1 MALVGPPNS
10 GKSTLFNRLTGLRQK
25 VANYPGVTVEQRVG
39 RLNGIGR
46 DDLTLIDLP
55 GIYGL
60 DSYSEDARVAVDVL
74 HGEMPGTPAPDA
86 ILLVLDSLQ
95 LRRQL
100 MLAAPVLAL
109 GLPTLVLLN
118 MSDLMEARG
127 GRVDTLALAQELGVP
142 VAKISATRG
151 AGLDSITHFLN
162 RKAEAEQPVPA
173 EGKIELPVMGN
184 PRSYRQWATG
194 ISTRTKY
201 KAPLSNAWTKRIDG
215 VLLHKI
221 WGPLIFLAV
230 VFAVFQVVFSIGQ
243 PLSDGFGN
251 LLNAGGDRIGALLGH
266 NWVESLLI
274 DGVWRGVAS
283 VLVFLPQILLL
294 FLFIGVLEDSG
305 YLARAALIA
314 DRVMRSIGLNGKAFI
329 PLLSAYA
336 CAVPAIMATRT
347 IENKRD
353 RFATILVAPFMTCS
367 ARLPIYMLMI
377 AAFIPNT
384 PLLGD
389 LFGLRAAVML
399 SLYVLGFVAALG
411 TARLLKSSILK
422 ASSAPFILEL
432 PQYRLPTVRSL
443 SLRLVDRGKVFLR
456 QAGTVI
462 LAVTLVLWVLSHVP
476 FHTDLTTSVIG
487 RLGHLIEPAIQ
498 PLGFNWKIGIGLLTS
513 VVARE
518 VIVGTLGTLYG
529 ADPATQSLGLQA
541 ALRHDLTL
549 GGAMAAAWLAGLHY
563 WRFGVPITV
572 AAGAATLS
580 AAVIAVVFAL
590 MPDLNGH
597 LASAVVIACGL
608 AVFAAAMRFDMADPA
623 RVTRKTD
630 IAFWLHLLSAP
641 LIVQPL
647 IFGFL
652 GGLQDLDTR
661 RALGII
667 AIFLGLGLVAVIID
681 RRAILVS
688 GLAYAGFAF
697 GALIHRPGSNMKRP
711 PRLFW
716 RWAFSCSP

>member
-1 MALVGPPNS
+1 MSECCGTTATIEVPTEPQVSGRIRTVALVGPPNS

-46 DDLTLIDLP
+46 GDLTLIDLP

-74 HGEMPGTPAPDA
+74 RGEMPGTPAPDA

-100 MLAAPVLAL
+100 MLAAPVLNL
-109 GLPTLVLLN
+109 GLPTLLLLN

-151 AGLDSITHFLN
+151 VGLDSVTHFLN
-162 RKAEAEQPVPA
+162 RKAEAENPVPA
-173 EGKIELPVMGN
+173 EGRIELPVMGN
-184 PRSYRQWATG
+184 PRSYRQWAHG
-194 ISTRTKY
+194 VSTRTRY
-201 KAPLSNAWTKRIDG
+201 KAPLSNTWTKRIDG

-230 VFAVFQVVFSIGQ
+230 VFAVFQVVFTIGQ
-243 PLSDGFGN
+243 PLSDAFGEV
-251 LLNAGGDRIGALLGH
+251 LNGAGDKIGLLLGH
-266 NWVESLLI
+266 GWVESLLI

-399 SLYVLGFVAALG
+399 SLYVLGFVAALA
-411 TARLLKSSILK
+411 TAWLLKSSILK

-443 SLRLVDRGKVFLR
+443 SLRLMDRGKVFLR

-462 LAVTLVLWVLSHVP
+462 LAVTIVLWVLSHIP
-476 FHTDLTTSVIG
+476 FHADLTTSVIG
-487 RLGHLIEPAIQ
+487 RLGHFIEPAIQ

-549 GGAMAAAWLAGLHY
+549 GGAMALVVFFAFALQCTSTLAIVRRETNSWKWPALQFIY
-563 WRFGVPITV
+563 MGVLAYV
-572 AAGAATLS
+572 AALATNQ
-580 AAVIAVVFAL
+580 VI
-590 MPDLNGH
+590 
-597 LASAVVIACGL
+597 
-608 AVFAAAMRFDMADPA
+608 
-623 RVTRKTD
+623 
-630 IAFWLHLLSAP
+630 LHF
-641 LIVQPL
+641 V
-647 IFGFL
+647 
-652 GGLQDLDTR
+652 R
-661 RALGII
+661 
-667 AIFLGLGLVAVIID
+667 
-681 RRAILVS
+681 
-688 GLAYAGFAF
+688 
-697 GALIHRPGSNMKRP
+697 
-711 PRLFW
+711 
-716 RWAFSCSP
+716 

>member
-1 MALVGPPNS
+1 MSDCCTPTATIDVPIEPRVAGRIRTVALVGPPNS

-46 DDLTLIDLP
+46 SDLLLIDLP

-74 HGEMPGTPAPDA
+74 HGEMPGTPTPDA

-127 GRVDTLALAQELGVP
+127 GQVDTLALAQELGVP

-151 AGLDSITHFLN
+151 VGLDAVTHFLN
-162 RKAEAEQPVPA
+162 RKAEPERSIAPA
-173 EGKIELPVMGN
+173 AGRIELPVMGN
-184 PRSYRQWATG
+184 PRSYRQWAHG
-194 ISTRTKY
+194 VSSRTKY
-201 KAPLSNAWTKRIDG
+201 KAPLSNEWTKRIDG
-215 VLLHKI
+215 VLLHRI
-221 WGPLIFLAV
+221 WGPLIFLVV

-243 PLSDGFGN
+243 PLNDGLGDV
-251 LLNAGGDRIGALLGH
+251 LNAAGEKIGALMGH

-377 AAFIPNT
+377 AAFIPNK
-384 PLLGD
+384 PILGD

-411 TARLLKSSILK
+411 TAWLLKSSILK

-432 PQYRLPTVRSL
+432 PQYRFPTVRSL
-443 SLRLVDRGKVFLR
+443 GLRLMDRGKVFLR

-462 LAVTLVLWVLSHVP
+462 LAVTIVLWILSHIP
-476 FHTDLTTSVIG
+476 FHADLAGSLIG
-487 RLGHLIEPAIQ
+487 RLGQLIEPVIK

-513 VVARE
+513 VMARE

-549 GGAMAAAWLAGLHY
+549 GGAMALVVFFAFAMQCTSTIAIVRRETNSWRWPALQFAYMSVLAY
-563 WRFGVPITV
+563 V
-572 AAGAATLS
+572 AALVTNQ
-580 AAVIAVVFAL
+580 VIVHWV
-590 MPDLNGH
+590 
-597 LASAVVIACGL
+597 
-608 AVFAAAMRFDMADPA
+608 R
-623 RVTRKTD
+623 
-630 IAFWLHLLSAP
+630 
-641 LIVQPL
+641 
-647 IFGFL
+647 
-652 GGLQDLDTR
+652 
-661 RALGII
+661 
-667 AIFLGLGLVAVIID
+667 
-681 RRAILVS
+681 
-688 GLAYAGFAF
+688 
-697 GALIHRPGSNMKRP
+697 
-711 PRLFW
+711 
-716 RWAFSCSP
+716 

>member
-1 MALVGPPNS
+1 MSDCCSTATIDVPIEPRVAGKIRTVALVGPPNS

-46 DDLTLIDLP
+46 GDLTLIDLP

-60 DSYSEDARVAVDVL
+60 DSYSEDARVAVEVL

-109 GLPTLVLLN
+109 GLPTLLLLN

-151 AGLDSITHFLN
+151 AGLDAITHFLN
-162 RKAEAEQPVPA
+162 RKAEPEQPAVA
-173 EGKIELPVMGN
+173 AGSKIELPVMGN

-201 KAPLSNAWTKRIDG
+201 KAPISNEWTKRIDG
-215 VLLHKI
+215 VLLHKV
-221 WGPLIFLAV
+221 WGPLIFLVV

-243 PLSDGFGN
+243 PLSDGFGEV
-251 LLNAGGDRIGALLGH
+251 LNGAGGRIGALIGH

-377 AAFIPNT
+377 AAFIPNK
-384 PLLGD
+384 PILGD

-399 SLYVLGFVAALG
+399 SLYLLGFVAALA

-432 PQYRLPTVRSL
+432 PQYRFPTVRSL

-462 LAVTLVLWVLSHVP
+462 LMVTLVLWVLSHVP
-476 FHTDLTTSVIG
+476 FHADLARSVIG
-487 RLGHLIEPAIQ
+487 RVGQFIEPVIK

-513 VVARE
+513 VMARE

-549 GGAMAAAWLAGLHY
+549 GGAMALVVFFAFAMQCTSTIAIVRRETNSWRWPALQFAYMSALAY
-563 WRFGVPITV
+563 V
-572 AAGAATLS
+572 AALATNQ
-580 AAVIAVVFAL
+580 VIVHFV
-590 MPDLNGH
+590 
-597 LASAVVIACGL
+597 
-608 AVFAAAMRFDMADPA
+608 R
-623 RVTRKTD
+623 
-630 IAFWLHLLSAP
+630 
-641 LIVQPL
+641 
-647 IFGFL
+647 
-652 GGLQDLDTR
+652 
-661 RALGII
+661 
-667 AIFLGLGLVAVIID
+667 
-681 RRAILVS
+681 
-688 GLAYAGFAF
+688 
-697 GALIHRPGSNMKRP
+697 
-711 PRLFW
+711 
-716 RWAFSCSP
+716 